1 MNFKGVFSLS
11 FLSQLPQMYVGPVLF
26 AWILIVSKVLAIQL
40 DTMILLFVACI
51 LVVYQQFQAIQ
62 EDTLEGFFEYA
73 LNNGTN
79 LWQYVIA
86 KIFAHTITSILPL
99 TFIIYLNN
107 KKFSSCLLVGTQLLV
122 INYLTCAFACVDKKL
137 VSNQLLLIG
146 LPLIT
151 APTIFLYSLLCDFNK
166 SSIYLFIGCNV
177 MLVTL
182 VSMILF
188 SNSKKL
194 DSFQF

>member
-1 MNFKGVFSLS
+1 
-11 FLSQLPQMYVGPVLF
+11 MYVGPVLF

-62 EDTLEGFFEYA
+62 EDILEGFFEYC
-73 LNNGTN
+73 LNNGTS
-79 LWQYVIA
+79 LCQYVIA
-86 KIFAHTITSILPL
+86 KIFAHAITSILPL

-107 KKFSSCLLVGTQLLV
+107 QKFISCLLIGTQLLV
-122 INYLTCAFACVDKKL
+122 VNYLTCSFACVDKKL
-137 VSNQLLLIG
+137 ISNQLLLIG

-151 APTIFLYSLLCDFNK
+151 APTIFLYSLLYDFNK
-166 SSIYLFIGCNV
+166 SSIYLFIGCNIVLV
-177 MLVTL
+177 MLISV
-182 VSMILF
+182 ILF
-188 SNSKKL
+188 GNSKKL